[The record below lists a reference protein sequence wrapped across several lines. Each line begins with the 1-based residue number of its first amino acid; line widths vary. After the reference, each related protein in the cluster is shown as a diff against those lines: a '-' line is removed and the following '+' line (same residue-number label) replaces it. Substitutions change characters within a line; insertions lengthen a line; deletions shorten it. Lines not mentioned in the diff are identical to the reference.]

1 VLRGLTLTINP
12 NESVALVG
20 ESGCG
25 KSTFVNL
32 MMRFYDPDHGKIL
45 LDGVDIKDYNLH
57 DLRKAVSL
65 VMQEPSIF
73 NYAIADNVL
82 YGKLDAK
89 NSEVIQ
95 ATTIANCNEFIEKGQ
110 LDVIDDSPTGL
121 ISGMTQNKQTL
132 IELMGET
139 KYNEDLEVLKKL
151 EEIEVNKG
159 SFITIEGDIDTR
171 KERGVANYNDA
182 QLNKGFEIQCGIK
195 GGKLSGGQKQRVAI
209 ARTLISEPKVLL
221 LDEATSALDETS
233 QAKVQQAIESSMKNR
248 TTIIIAHRMT
258 TIEKCDKVFL
268 LEEGRVRESGNF
280 SDLLNSGGAFSKL
293 AAAKKE

>member
-1 VLRGLTLTINP
+1 MTINP

-57 DLRKAVSL
+57 DLRKTVSL